1 MTGTVMTPAFGE
13 ATNATTIA
21 TSSAR
26 PRRVHGVACTTERM
40 RFLACSIFGV
50 EGVHRYVH
58 ALLAQ
63 SHRNGLAD
71 AAT

>member
-50 EGVHRYVH
+50 EVVTDTFATSWPRAIAM
-58 ALLAQ
+58 AL
-63 SHRNGLAD
+63 GD